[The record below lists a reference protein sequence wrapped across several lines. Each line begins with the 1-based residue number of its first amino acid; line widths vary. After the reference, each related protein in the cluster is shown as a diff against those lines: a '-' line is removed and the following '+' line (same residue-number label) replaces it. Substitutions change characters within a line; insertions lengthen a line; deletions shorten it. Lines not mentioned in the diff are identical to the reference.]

1 HPWTYRMNIAMDR
14 RVFAVAEH
22 IVVMT
27 EWARQSVIRD
37 YGVDGRKVSVVPP
50 GARLATFSQPRFD
63 ERPAPKLLF
72 IGGDFERKGGWDVL
86 DVFTEHF
93 AETAE
98 LHIMTNKPIKLPDNN
113 IHLHFGVLPYSPEW
127 HQILRDA
134 DILVVPSYAEPYGLV
149 FQEAGGYGLALV
161 GSRVGGI
168 PEIVVEGETGVL
180 IEPGDRQ
187 QLQATLEHLL
197 SDRQRL
203 AAMRKRSW
211 EVAFER
217 FDAEKNTNRLAEC
230 FRSVASA
237 A

>member
-1 HPWTYRMNIAMDR
+1 
-14 RVFAVAEH
+14 
-22 IVVMT
+22 
-27 EWARQSVIRD
+27 
-37 YGVDGRKVSVVPP
+37 
-50 GARLATFSQPRFD
+50 LATFSQPRFD

-98 LHIMTNKPIKLPDNN
+98 LHIMTNKPIKLPDKN

-217 FDAEKNTNRLAEC
+217 SWSASEALPPPHSRYRLQNALSSHGPAAATARKAPRRAGPFRRPANRSI
-230 FRSVASA
+230 RHRASETRTS
-237 A
+237 